1 MNKQDRQSNSGSMRP
16 VPVRQAFSSRMVAC
30 YEANR
35 TEGKKRKNADEREA
49 VEVEAQPLELQVGQ
63 KIDNTNALLLGQ

>member
-1 MNKQDRQSNSGSMRP
+1 
-16 VPVRQAFSSRMVAC
+16 MVAC

-35 TEGKKRKNADEREA
+35 TEGKKRKKADEREA

-63 KIDNTNALLLGQ
+63 KIDNPNALLLGQ